1 MRSPGER
8 RRRRRFLRPNAFFL
22 GIACSF
28 LTCCVAGRVV
38 SRHNIFQDFERLH
51 IYLNPSTYFYP
62 TASQVL
68 ELGRAKLPSDK
79 IAVVIGG
86 NSVLYGVGQTPDE
99 LWTRKLQA
107 RLGDEYRVL
116 NLGLWGAYPAEF
128 GGTAADM
135 LRADHPRL
143 IFVTDVRP
151 GCYPA
156 EIDGVLHRFLFWDA
170 YYKGLLQHDAERE
183 TVLARQ
189 VAARHDQ
196 PAFSELRDGARL
208 NSLLWFNDLWTDVAY
223 NHCGTVWNSGMIE
236 NWYVRR
242 RKLRDTERTAPPPGQ
257 RYPPEFL
264 DKGMEIARGCLFYN
278 GCRKDEKG
286 HWVDDADSPVWTRLL
301 DNARPAFAEADRRAT
316 LIVVHAESPHYVNRL
331 SADDRELYYALS
343 RTTTRRLEEGGFA
356 AVEMGDKFPEEEF
369 RDHCHLAESG
379 GARLAEMVAGRI
391 QRMAVDLGMTHDGA
405 GEKR

>member
-38 SRHNIFQDFERLH
+38 SRHNIFQDFQRFH
-51 IYLNPSTYFYP
+51 VYLNPSTYFYP
-62 TASQVL
+62 TASEVL
-68 ELGRAKLPSDK
+68 ELGRAELPADK

-86 NSVLYGVGQTPDE
+86 NSVLYGVGQMPDE
-99 LWTRKLQA
+99 VWTRKLQA

-128 GGTAADM
+128 GATAADM

-151 GCYPA
+151 ACYPP
-156 EIDGVLHRFLFWDA
+156 EVDGALHRFLFWDA
-170 YYKGLLQHDAERE
+170 YYKGLLQSDAERE
-183 TVLARQ
+183 QVLARQ

-196 PAFSELRDGARL
+196 AAFAELQDGARI

-223 NHCGTVWNSGMIE
+223 NHGGTVWNKGMFR
-236 NWYVRR
+236 NWYVPRR
-242 RKLRDTERTAPPPGQ
+242 ELGDNQKPAPPLAQ
-257 RYPPEFL
+257 RYPPEYL
-264 DKGMEIARGCLFYN
+264 DKGMEIARGCLLNN
-278 GCRKDEKG
+278 GCRKDESG
-286 HWVDDADSPVWTRLL
+286 HWVEDPASPIWTVMLES
-301 DNARPAFAEADRRAT
+301 AKPAFVEADRKST
-316 LIVVHAESPHYVNRL
+316 LVVVTAESPYYINRF
-331 SADDRELYYALS
+331 SADDRELYFMLLRVTAK
-343 RTTTRRLEEGGFA
+343 RLEEGGFA
-356 AVEMGDKFPEEEF
+356 AVDMGDNFSEEDF
-369 RDHCHLAESG
+369 ADHCHLAESG

-391 QRMAVDLGMTHDGA
+391 QRMAVDLGLTHDGA